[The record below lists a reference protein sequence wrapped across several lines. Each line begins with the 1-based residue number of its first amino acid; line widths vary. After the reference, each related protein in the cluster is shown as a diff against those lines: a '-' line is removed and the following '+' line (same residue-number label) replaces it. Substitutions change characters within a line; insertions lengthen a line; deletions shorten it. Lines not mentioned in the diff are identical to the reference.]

1 MKRIGLLS
9 DTHGWRDDKYVTY
22 FSVCD
27 EIWHAGD
34 IGSEAVARDLAAI
47 KPLRAVYGN
56 IDGYPLRGEFPRI
69 TRFKMEDINV
79 MMTHTGGYPG
89 RYDPSIRSELYAA
102 KPQLFISGHSHILKV
117 IYDKYLNCLHIN
129 PGAAGISGFQQV
141 RTLVRFVIDKA
152 EIKDLEVI
160 ELHPDC
166 R

>member
-1 MKRIGLLS
+1 MKKIGLLS
-9 DTHGWRDDKYVTY
+9 DTHGWQDDKYTTY

-56 IDGYPLRGEFPRI
+56 IDGYPLRREFPQ
-69 TRFKMEDINV
+69 TAHFKIEDVKI
-79 MMTHTGGYPG
+79 MMTHIGGYPG
-89 RYDPSIRSELYAA
+89 RYAPSIRAELYAT
-102 KPQLFISGHSHILKV
+102 KPQLFICGHSHILKV
-117 IYDKYLNCLHIN
+117 MYDKYLNCLHIN

-141 RTLVRFVIDKA
+141 RTLVRFIIDKT

-160 ELHPDC
+160 ELARD
-166 R
+166 